1 LVIIQVVFVKS
12 PQFHINTSEKA
23 QQLKRYHLQPQD
35 DKLKELICA
44 KRQITVGTE
53 IKLFHMA
60 QIMSIFG
67 SVSCHDSCGH
77 IMLESQAQ
85 G

>member
-1 LVIIQVVFVKS
+1 
-12 PQFHINTSEKA
+12 
-23 QQLKRYHLQPQD
+23 
-35 DKLKELICA
+35 
-44 KRQITVGTE
+44 
-53 IKLFHMA
+53 MA

-85 G
+85 GWHTLDPECTP